1 MRGSLVVLA
10 LVASPF
16 LAASAQGHS
25 PKRTDYPKCDARAR
39 GNSAN
44 VASQNGL
51 KNRADPTLQ
60 GNKNCPPVT
69 PPGSNDG
76 GSSSGGSSSGSAGAP
91 VGFNSVTG
99 TLYNDP
105 DGVGMYDGSQ
115 FGLAGWTVQ
124 LTGPYGVLSA
134 TTDGN
139 GMFSFSGLPGGSYSL
154 CVVPPGGWLAT
165 GPLAGISCPGASFGY
180 SIAAPD
186 VTFDVVFSDYDFG
199 FKSAP

>member
-39 GNSAN
+39 GNSSS
-44 VASQNGL
+44 VISQSGSTH
-51 KNRADPTLQ
+51 RVDPTLQ
-60 GNKNCPPVT
+60 GNKNCPPAVT
-69 PPGSNDG
+69 PPGSTG
-76 GSSSGGSSSGSAGAP
+76 GSSGGSTGGP

-105 DGVGMYDGSQ
+105 DAVGMYDGSQ

-124 LTGPYGVLSA
+124 LSGPYGVLSA

-154 CVVPPGGWLAT
+154 CVVPPAGWLAT